1 MPAWAAR
8 ICAKLSAAKGRA
20 ALAPME
26 VPASYVEV
34 PPDTPAGPPH
44 NVAALYR
51 RLGKAVRSGSKVEPD
66 FDHAVNRHR
75 LIDAIAAGG

>member
-1 MPAWAAR
+1 MG
-8 ICAKLSAAKGRA
+8 AKGKA
-20 ALAPME
+20 PLAPMD

-34 PPDTPAGPPH
+34 PADTPAGPPH

-51 RLGKAVRSGSKVEPD
+51 RLGRCHPDKSAVEPD
-66 FDHAVNRHR
+66 FGHAVKRHR